1 LVPNVRRGLYIA
13 LAVLGVM
20 LVVGAGVTAV
30 VAYVPP
36 GDTTAVAAAEAGVA
50 AAGVGLAWA
59 GMMQARVAGEYDVG
73 RPQRRLAALP
83 VEEVSFSC
91 PACGR
96 TYRASRAVAGRPFAC
111 RACDARFT
119 VPQPA
124 AG

>member
-1 LVPNVRRGLYIA
+1 MRRGLYIT

-20 LVVGAGVTAV
+20 LVVGAGVTAA

-36 GDTTAVAAAEAGVA
+36 GDTAVVAVTEAGVA

-73 RPQRRLAALP
+73 RPRRRLAAAP
-83 VEEVSFSC
+83 VAEVSFDC

-96 TYRASRAVAGRPFAC
+96 TYRASQAVAGRPFAC
-111 RACDARFT
+111 RACNARFT
-119 VPQPA
+119 VPPQPA